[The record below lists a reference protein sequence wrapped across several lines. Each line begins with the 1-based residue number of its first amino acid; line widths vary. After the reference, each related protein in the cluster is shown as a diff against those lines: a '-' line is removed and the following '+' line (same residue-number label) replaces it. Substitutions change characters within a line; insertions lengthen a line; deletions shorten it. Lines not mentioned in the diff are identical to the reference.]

1 MYTPTDIL
9 IWSVYIKRGVS
20 PDRNLNF
27 YDQMVR
33 VEKRW
38 VEYVFELFIICHIA
52 TWNKVAKCVNMLQD
66 IQIIE
71 TFLDRAVSMLKLSCL
86 YLLQIYPK
94 LKRKMFCKNTYM
106 GLFKKLFTAIINY
119 IV

>member
-1 MYTPTDIL
+1 VD
-9 IWSVYIKRGVS
+9 IKRGGS
-20 PDRNLNF
+20 PDSNLNF

-33 VEKRW
+33 VEKGW
-38 VEYVFELFIICHIA
+38 VEQEFVFFIICHIA

-71 TFLDRAVSMLKLSCL
+71 TFLDRVVATLKLSCL
-86 YLLQIYPK
+86 HLQQIYPK
-94 LKRKMFCKNTYM
+94 LKRKKFCRNTYM

-119 IV
+119 VV